1 MPSEGEALVTW
12 MVENQAE
19 WRTPSV
25 KDVTPVEE
33 SRDGS

>member
-12 MVENQAE
+12 MMENQAD

-25 KDVTPVEE
+25 KDVTPPEE
-33 SRDGS
+33 VRDES